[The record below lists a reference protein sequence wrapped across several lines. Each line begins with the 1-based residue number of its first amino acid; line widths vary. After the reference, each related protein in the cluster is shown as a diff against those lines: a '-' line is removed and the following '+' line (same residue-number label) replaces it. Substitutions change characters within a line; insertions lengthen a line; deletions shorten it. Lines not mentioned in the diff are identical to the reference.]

1 VSDDPKHGATTIH
14 ASEGGGGA
22 GKWLLGGLAAL
33 VIAGGGYFAWKNYSP
48 PPSDTQTAYNDTY
61 SADQLRAGPVDSGS
75 GANAENP
82 ASPNESAPLAPSSA
96 SRNSAN
102 ASTRRAS
109 TSSSSAVPEETIG
122 ITPINAT
129 TGESATDTG
138 DDIIVNGPPRPQW
151 SRTPSAQR
159 LSALYPEHARE
170 WGREGEAQLHC
181 TVQGDGGLACV
192 RVEETP
198 GGFGPAAL
206 RVARTFQHARTLPN
220 GRDAVGSPVNLRV
233 VFRMED
239 QPSRG

>member
-1 VSDDPKHGATTIH
+1 MSDDPKHGATTIH
-14 ASEGGGGA
+14 ASKGGGSA

-61 SADQLRAGPVDSGS
+61 SADQLHAGPVESGS
-75 GANAENP
+75 SANAENP
-82 ASPNESAPLAPSSA
+82 ASPNESAPVVSSTRR
-96 SRNSAN
+96 STT
-102 ASTRRAS
+102 ASTRNAS
-109 TSSSSAVPEETIG
+109 ASSAVPEETIG

-129 TGESATDTG
+129 TDATDTG
-138 DDIIVNGPPRPQW
+138 DEIVVNAPPRPQW

-220 GRDAVGSPVNLRV
+220 GRDATGSPVNLRV